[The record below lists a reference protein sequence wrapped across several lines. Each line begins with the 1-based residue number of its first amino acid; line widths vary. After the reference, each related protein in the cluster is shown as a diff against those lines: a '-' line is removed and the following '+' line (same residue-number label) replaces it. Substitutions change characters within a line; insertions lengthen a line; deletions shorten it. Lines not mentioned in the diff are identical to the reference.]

1 MKRVAHFL
9 VTILVCVVLLA
20 GTSAAAAFTSAY
32 SGFPQISS
40 PNSLLSGFNPRDP
53 ATMQPFITKVQGL
66 NLTPPPEPRMSMDSY
81 DGKYS
86 YNWGEDRFKPGG
98 TWISEWRSGGWLW

>member
-1 MKRVAHFL
+1 MKRVAHLLLSML
-9 VTILVCVVLLA
+9 VLLAVLA
-20 GTSAAAAFTSAY
+20 GTSASAAFTPTK

-40 PNSLLSGFNPRDP
+40 PNSLLSGFNPKDP
-53 ATMQPFITKVQGL
+53 ATMQPFMAKLQGM
-66 NLTPPPEPRMSMDSY
+66 NLTPPPEPKMSLDSY

-98 TWISEWRSGGWLW
+98 EWISEWRTSGWLW